1 MQDKTIVGWLHTV
14 SSSVDQTGSST
25 PSSRIHRLTCDMDEY
40 CSCEL
45 ESTTAPTLSA
55 RWKGMRICEACHG
68 TGFIVDSICR
78 ACQATGRVPRE

>member
-1 MQDKTIVGWLHTV
+1 
-14 SSSVDQTGSST
+14 
-25 PSSRIHRLTCDMDEY
+25 MDEY